1 MFEGQSQTMAALNM
15 AFTYI
20 MWLLPRGLMVLVLIA
35 MIRRRMWAEFPMFF
49 SYLIFMLV
57 RTIVLLIA
65 YRAMGA
71 HRTPYATYFWS
82 FWTAEALELIAKF
95 FILYEIFVYALK
107 PYSSLSRLIRVLFV
121 WSFAVLLVV
130 AFITAA
136 AVPVNDR
143 SPLLQTIFTLKRTMA
158 AIQIGLLA
166 FLFLFIKVFAIP
178 WKHYL
183 FGIALGL
190 ALYGTLDFAAV
201 AIRTWGPGFNNLWN
215 WATRITDGVGA
226 VVWVVYFVLPQNE
239 RVPLETRPVSPL
251 REWNAALRD
260 ILHNAGVIS
269 S

>member
-1 MFEGQSQTMAALNM
+1 M

-20 MWLLPRGLMVLVLIA
+20 TWLIPRGLMVLVLIA
-35 MIRRRMWAEFPMFF
+35 MIRRKMWTEFPFFF
-49 SYLIFMLV
+49 SYLIFMTV
-57 RTIVLLIA
+57 RTIVLVIV
-65 YRAMGA
+65 YRALVA

-82 FWTAEALELIAKF
+82 FCVAQALEVIAKF
-95 FILYEIFVYALK
+95 FIIYEIFVYALK
-107 PYSSLSRLIRVLFV
+107 PYSSLSRLIRILFV
-121 WSFAVLLVV
+121 WSFLVLLVV

-136 AVPVNDR
+136 AFPVNDR
-143 SPLLQTIFTLKRTMA
+143 SPLLQTIFTLERTMG

-190 ALYGTLDFAAV
+190 ALYGTFEFAAI
-201 AIRTWGPGFNNLWN
+201 AIRIWGPAFYDLSN
-215 WATRITDGVGA
+215 WITRIDDGVGA

-239 RVPLETRPVSPL
+239 RVPLETKPVSPL
-251 REWNAALRD
+251 REWNAALRE
-260 ILHNAGVIS
+260 ILSNAGVIS